1 MKSGQPVSEFHCFR
15 LKNSKI
21 FNELHIFFC
30 IFGFQN
36 ISVKLWDD
44 NRTSKNFGF
53 LQQAMAFLELT
64 LPFSLLI
71 RYLSM
76 NDVEENFG
84 RQEIIADQEK
94 VQLEFVSVKE
104 ELNSYKLQLDQLL
117 AVLGMEGDGVED
129 FMEKP

>member
-1 MKSGQPVSEFHCFR
+1 
-15 LKNSKI
+15 
-21 FNELHIFFC
+21 
-30 IFGFQN
+30 
-36 ISVKLWDD
+36 
-44 NRTSKNFGF
+44 
-53 LQQAMAFLELT
+53 MAFLELT

>member
-1 MKSGQPVSEFHCFR
+1 MFKSLEGYT
-15 LKNSKI
+15 
-21 FNELHIFFC
+21 
-30 IFGFQN
+30 
-36 ISVKLWDD
+36 
-44 NRTSKNFGF
+44 TSYGF
-53 LQQAMAFLELT
+53 LEYT
-64 LPFSLLI
+64 LPYLLLI

-84 RQEIIADQEK
+84 RQDIIADQEK

-117 AVLGMEGDGVED
+117 SVLGMEGDGVED

>member
-1 MKSGQPVSEFHCFR
+1 MFKT
-15 LKNSKI
+15 
-21 FNELHIFFC
+21 
-30 IFGFQN
+30 FG
-36 ISVKLWDD
+36 
-44 NRTSKNFGF
+44 GF
-53 LQQAMAFLELT
+53 LLQNMAFLEFT
-64 LPFSLLI
+64 LPYLLII

-84 RQEIIADQEK
+84 RQEIMADQEK

-117 AVLGMEGDGVED
+117 SVLGMEGDGVED

>member
-1 MKSGQPVSEFHCFR
+1 
-15 LKNSKI
+15 
-21 FNELHIFFC
+21 
-30 IFGFQN
+30 
-36 ISVKLWDD
+36 
-44 NRTSKNFGF
+44 
-53 LQQAMAFLELT
+53 
-64 LPFSLLI
+64 
-71 RYLSM
+71 M

-117 AVLGMEGDGVED
+117 SVLGMEGDGVED